1 MNDIPYWAHKE
12 KEDLSPEKRKEVE
25 AEAERMYKEYKEQC
39 KWGRKRRKPKA
50 INFNPYNLNFDFIES
65 IPEDEW
71 KELIEIYIKQG
82 WLGLPIGRWIM
93 YGMGILLPIQFI
105 YYVLVLIGRW
115 IMYGMGILLLIQLY
129 YYIRG
134 YYQE

>member
-39 KWGRKRRKPKA
+39 EWGRKPKTLGK
-50 INFNPYNLNFDFIES
+50 FNPYELNFDFIES

-71 KELIEIYIKQG
+71 KELILLYNNSNKGSWIWQ
-82 WLGLPIGRWIM
+82 WIM
-93 YGMGILLPIQFI
+93 YVMF
-105 YYVLVLIGRW
+105 
-115 IMYGMGILLLIQLY
+115 ILLLIQLY

>member
-1 MNDIPYWAHKE
+1 
-12 KEDLSPEKRKEVE
+12 
-25 AEAERMYKEYKEQC
+25 
-39 KWGRKRRKPKA
+39 
-50 INFNPYNLNFDFIES
+50 
-65 IPEDEW
+65 EDEW

-82 WLGLPIGRWIM
+82 WLGLSIGRWIM

>member
-39 KWGRKRRKPKA
+39 EWGRKPKTLGK
-50 INFNPYNLNFDFIES
+50 FNPYELNFDFIES

-71 KELIEIYIKQG
+71 KELIKLYNKGEWKT
-82 WLGLPIGRWIM
+82 WLFI
-93 YGMGILLPIQFI
+93 ILIIVGGFFFLINLGNILTLILKFI
-105 YYVLVLIGRW
+105 FG
-115 IMYGMGILLLIQLY
+115 
-129 YYIRG
+129 
-134 YYQE
+134 

>member
-39 KWGRKRRKPKA
+39 KWGRKPKTLGE
-50 INFNPYNLNFDFIES
+50 FNPYELNFDFIES

-71 KELIEIYIKQG
+71 KELYLLHIESNKGCWI
-82 WLGLPIGRWIM
+82 WRWIL
-93 YGMGILLPIQFI
+93 YVMGILLLIQFI
-105 YYVLVLIGRW
+105 YYVLE
-115 IMYGMGILLLIQLY
+115 
-129 YYIRG
+129 